1 MPILAPFAF
10 ASLLP
15 AILLLLA
22 SGFGGIFPFLAVF
35 SITVLVFILDR
46 RMGDKW
52 ALPQDASGHVLSIFI
67 GVVHFF
73 VLAVCV
79 WGLSEGDHLS
89 LLDKLLTFTGA
100 GLWFGQVSNSNAH
113 ELIHRSERGPRRLG
127 GAIYCS
133 LLFGHH
139 ASAHRKVHHVHAA
152 TDQDPN
158 SARLGEGFYR
168 FLARAWI
175 GGFRAGLEAENT
187 DRARSSRVHPAWQ
200 HPYVAYVSVALATL
214 CIAFGIGGFKG
225 IGALLALAGYAQVQ
239 LFLSDY
245 VQHYGLRRTQGDDGR
260 MEPMGAKHSW
270 NAPHWY
276 SSAMMLNAPRHSDHH
291 MRPSRSF
298 PSLEIETTGMP
309 MLPHALPVMAC
320 LALVPKLWRRVMDKR
335 VARWAAH

>member
-1 MPILAPFAF
+1 MPILAPFVF

-22 SGFGGIFPFLAVF
+22 CGFGGIWPFLAVL

-46 RMGDKW
+46 RLGEKW
-52 ALPQDASGHVLSIFI
+52 ELPQDASGHFLSICI
-67 GVVHFF
+67 GFVHFG
-73 VLAVCV
+73 VLAACV
-79 WGLSEGDHLS
+79 WGISKGDHLS
-89 LLDKLLTFTGA
+89 VLDRLLIFTGA

-113 ELIHRSERGPRRLG
+113 ELIHRSARWPRRLG
-127 GAIYCS
+127 VAIYCS

-139 ASAHRKVHHVHAA
+139 ASAHPKVHHVHAA

-168 FLARAWI
+168 FFVRAWI
-175 GGFRAGLEAENT
+175 GGFRAGLKAENI
-187 DRARSSRVHPAWQ
+187 DRARSSRILPAWQ
-200 HPYVAYVSVALATL
+200 HPYVAYVIGGLAT
-214 CIAFGIGGFKG
+214 IAFASGLGGFKG
-225 IGALLALAGYAQVQ
+225 IVTLLVLTAYAQIQ

-245 VQHYGLRRTQGDDGR
+245 VQHYGLRRSRTDDGR
-260 MEPMGAKHSW
+260 VEPMGAKHSW
-270 NAPHWY
+270 NAPHRY

-291 MRPSRSF
+291 MRPTRSF
-298 PSLEIETTGMP
+298 PSLEIDETEML

-335 VARWAAH
+335 VAHWVTH